1 MSVNFRVEDSHTY
14 SKTSPLTKDLGV
26 GNLDELNIVLGTKS
40 LNELEV
46 LG

>member
-1 MSVNFRVEDSHTY
+1 MERLRR
-14 SKTSPLTKDLGV
+14 LTEDLGV
-26 GNLDELNIVLGTKS
+26 RYLDELDVVFGTKS